1 MAAAIT
7 VTRIWSS
14 PYAIAY
20 LAATSGAGGGRD
32 GQNIDAAGAAGP
44 AALDLINNCTA
55 GTNIRRLIAND
66 TDRWNRC
73 APGAGAGLAAQGWA
87 NQAAARAAF
96 GLDAN
101 AGVPLGE
108 VKIIPRT
115 GTGCDPSWT
124 ADLDVTGALGNLRV
138 TLNGNDEAAGV
149 ATAVVIVRRTH
160 SVGR

>member
-1 MAAAIT
+1 MAAVIT

-32 GQNIDAAGAAGP
+32 GQNVDAAGAAGP

-55 GTNIRRLIAND
+55 GTNIRKLIAND

-73 APGAGAGLAAQGWA
+73 AAGAGAGLAAAGWA
-87 NQAAARAAF
+87 DQAAARSQF
-96 GLDAN
+96 GQDTN
-101 AGVPLGE
+101 TGTPLGE
-108 VKIIPRT
+108 VSIIPRT
-115 GTGCDPSWT
+115 GTGCDPAWT
-124 ADLDVTGALGNLRV
+124 ADLDVTGALGNLRLTV
-138 TLNGNDEAAGV
+138 NGNDEAAGV
-149 ATAVVIVRRTH
+149 ATAVIIIRRKH